1 MTTGQAAM
9 GPESIEATGR
19 RILQMLNE
27 HGYEA
32 YFVGG
37 YVRDRL
43 LGRTLKDID
52 IATDA
57 LPDDVVQVFPRTV
70 PTGLKHGTITVLEGG
85 IPFEVTTFRTESDY
99 EQFRRP
105 KQVEFVRDLEEDLR
119 RRDFTMNAMAMDQE
133 GALIDPFGGQV
144 DLKLG
149 LLRSVGKPA
158 ERFSED
164 ALRML
169 RALRFASE
177 YGLIID
183 SATWEALIALRPL
196 LKHIAMERVRAEL
209 DKMLEGSD
217 PFRSVQLLAESS
229 ILDYVKEDLSLLALH
244 WNESL
249 SHLAQRLNRV
259 TTPELRWS
267 LFFMAVSIGSSQA
280 VETMGKLRFSRKKQ
294 ERIRHILTFQEGINQ
309 TALYHESDA
318 NRARTRFLE
327 LVLRIGREAA
337 SDWLLI
343 PGESPDSSEFRMKA
357 KNWLDRLSISRV
369 QELAVTGSELAEAV
383 QQKPGPWLGIVLDR
397 LLRDVAI
404 FDVPNETARLI
415 SQAAPYVQRLFR
427 NDEDG

>member
-1 MTTGQAAM
+1 MTTDQAAR
-9 GPESIEATGR
+9 GPESMEAIGR
-19 RILQMLNE
+19 RILLMLNE

-57 LPDDVVQVFPRTV
+57 LPEDVLRIFPRTV
-70 PTGLKHGTITVLEGG
+70 PTGLKHGTITVLEDG

-105 KQVEFVRDLEEDLR
+105 KQVEFVRDLQEDLL
-119 RRDFTMNAMAMDQE
+119 RRDFTMNAMAMDWA
-133 GALIDPFGGQV
+133 GALIDPFGGQA

-149 LLRSVGKPA
+149 ILRSVGKPA

-177 YGLIID
+177 YSLSID
-183 SATWEALIALRPL
+183 PATWEALLALRPL

-217 PFRSVQLLAESS
+217 PARAVQWIAESN
-229 ILDYVKEDLSLLALH
+229 ILAYVKEDLSLLDLP
-244 WNESL
+244 WNERVTR
-249 SHLAQRLNRV
+249 LAQRMKRV
-259 TTPELRWS
+259 TQPELRWS
-267 LFFMAVSIGSSQA
+267 LFLMAPSIGASQA
-280 VETMGKLRFSRKKQ
+280 VEIMGKLRFSRKKQ
-294 ERIRHILTFQEGINQ
+294 ERIRHILTFQEGIER
-309 TALYHESDA
+309 TALHHEPDV
-318 NRARTRFLE
+318 NKARTCFLE
-327 LVLRIGREAA
+327 LVLRIGEQAA

-343 PGESPDSSEFRMKA
+343 PGESSASKDFRILA
-357 KNWLDRLSISRV
+357 KNWLERLSISRV
-369 QELAVTGSELAEAV
+369 QELAITGSELAQAV

-404 FDVPNETARLI
+404 FDVPNEPARLI
-415 SQAAPYVQRLFR
+415 LQAAPYVQQLFR
-427 NDEDG
+427 NDEDE